1 MFEWVTTRLG
11 AQGTICAGGR
21 YDGLV
26 EQLGGRAAPACGFAM
41 GLERILALI
50 EDGDA
55 LGGLQPPAAYIV
67 HQGEPAARF
76 AVEVAEGL
84 RDLGHAVVVHGGG
97 GKFAAQMKRADASG
111 AQYALIVGE
120 AEVAA
125 RKVGVKPLRVAG
137 EQQMLAADA
146 VAALLSGHC

>member
-1 MFEWVTTRLG
+1 
-11 AQGTICAGGR
+11 
-21 YDGLV
+21 
-26 EQLGGRAAPACGFAM
+26 
-41 GLERILALI
+41 
-50 EDGDA
+50 
-55 LGGLQPPAAYIV
+55 
-67 HQGEPAARF
+67 
-76 AVEVAEGL
+76 
-84 RDLGHAVVVHGGG
+84 VVVQH
-97 GKFAAQMKRADASG
+97 FDFLPSG